1 MHITVVS
8 PVYKAPKILPELID
22 RLEKSLSKITGS
34 FDIILVDDCCPWD
47 SWSVIETLCSK
58 HTFIRGIKL
67 SRNFGQHYAIT
78 AGLDYAKGDW
88 VVVMDCDLQD
98 QPEEIHKLLNEA
110 QKGYDLVLAA
120 RRKRKDRFFKR
131 SFSIIFYKILSY
143 LSGATYDA
151 RIANFGLY
159 SKKVIDAVNKFRE
172 PIRYFPGLIQYVGFK
187 AKTVEIEHA
196 LRSEGETSYNLS
208 RLFKLATDIILAYS
222 DKPLRIIVKLGLIIS
237 LLSFFY
243 VGFSLWQWYNG
254 LIMVPGFTSLIA
266 SIWFLS
272 GVTISTL
279 GTVGLYL
286 GKTFDASKQR
296 PIYLVSEQIN
306 F

>member
-1 MHITVVS
+1 
-8 PVYKAPKILPELID
+8 
-22 RLEKSLSKITGS
+22 
-34 FDIILVDDCCPWD
+34 
-47 SWSVIETLCSK
+47 
-58 HTFIRGIKL
+58 
-67 SRNFGQHYAIT
+67 
-78 AGLDYAKGDW
+78 
-88 VVVMDCDLQD
+88 
-98 QPEEIHKLLNEA
+98 
-110 QKGYDLVLAA
+110 
-120 RRKRKDRFFKR
+120 
-131 SFSIIFYKILSY
+131 
-143 LSGATYDA
+143 
-151 RIANFGLY
+151 
-159 SKKVIDAVNKFRE
+159 
-172 PIRYFPGLIQYVGFK
+172 LIQYVGFK
-187 AKTVEIEHA
+187 ATTIEIEHA
-196 LRSEGETSYNLS
+196 LRSEGETSYNIS
-208 RLFKLATDIILAYS
+208 RLIKLATDIILAYS
-222 DKPLRIIVKLGLIIS
+222 DKPLRIIVKIGLIIS

>member
-8 PVYKAPKILPELID
+8 PVYKAPKILPELIE
-22 RLEKSLSKITGS
+22 RLEKSLSKITDS

-47 SWSVIETLCSK
+47 SWSVIESLCSK

-120 RRKRKDRFFKR
+120 RRKRRDRFFKR
-131 SFSIIFYKILSY
+131 SFSILFYKILSY

-151 RIANFGLY
+151 RIAN
-159 SKKVIDAVNKFRE
+159 I
-172 PIRYFPGLIQYVGFK
+172 
-187 AKTVEIEHA
+187 
-196 LRSEGETSYNLS
+196 LRRSLMQ
-208 RLFKLATDIILAYS
+208 L
-222 DKPLRIIVKLGLIIS
+222 IS
-237 LLSFFY
+237 LESLS
-243 VGFSLWQWYNG
+243 V
-254 LIMVPGFTSLIA
+254 I
-266 SIWFLS
+266 FL
-272 GVTISTL
+272 
-279 GTVGLYL
+279 
-286 GKTFDASKQR
+286 D
-296 PIYLVSEQIN
+296 
-306 F
+306 

>member
-1 MHITVVS
+1 MHISVVS
-8 PVYKAPKILPELID
+8 PVYKAPKILPELVE
-22 RLEKSLSKITGS
+22 RLEISLSKIADT
-34 FDIILVDDCCPWD
+34 FDIILVDDDCPWD
-47 SWSVIETLCSK
+47 SWSVIEVLCK
-58 HTFIRGIKL
+58 KYPFVRGIKL

-78 AGLDYAKGDW
+78 AGLDHVKGDW
-88 VVVMDCDLQD
+88 IVVMDCDLQD
-98 QPEEIHKLLNEA
+98 QPEEIYKLINESK
-110 QKGYDLVLAA
+110 KGYDLVLAA
-120 RRKRKDRFFKR
+120 RKKRKDGFFKR
-131 SFSIIFYKILSY
+131 YFSIFFYKVLSY

-159 SKKVIDAVNKFRE
+159 SKKVIESVNKFRE

-187 AKTVEIEHA
+187 TSTVEIEHA
-196 LRSEGETSYNLS
+196 SRSEGKTSYNIK

-222 DKPLRIIVKLGLIIS
+222 DKPLRIIVKIGLFIS
-237 LLSFFY
+237 LVSFMY

-254 LIMVPGFTSLIA
+254 LILVPGFTSLIA

-279 GTVGLYL
+279 GIVGLYL

-296 PIYLVSEQIN
+296 PIYLVSETIN
-306 F
+306 